1 MVTGGFDVLILRVL
15 APTYTYRFFLV
26 EVQYFDYP
34 SRTAVHTAPH
44 PPTHPPTMYSSTAI
58 FMRFRFYT

>member
-1 MVTGGFDVLILRVL
+1 MLTGGFDVVILRVL

-34 SRTAVHTAPH
+34 SRTTVYTAPH
-44 PPTHPPTMYSSTAI
+44 RPTHPPTMYNSTAI
-58 FMRFRFYT
+58 LMRLRFHT